1 MFNKQMKTRFLSY
14 CWAVRKADNGDDIS
28 LYFSL
33 ANVYIMALLDA
44 EVITQDEYSN
54 LMFLIL
60 DAHERS
66 LRLVMDKIMKEYDEN
81 PEERIIY

>member
-14 CWAVRKADNGDDIS
+14 CWAVRKGDNGDDIS

-60 DAHERS
+60 DAHERA
-66 LRLVMDKIMKEYDEN
+66 LRPIVEKAMKEFEEN
-81 PEERIIY
+81 SEERIVD